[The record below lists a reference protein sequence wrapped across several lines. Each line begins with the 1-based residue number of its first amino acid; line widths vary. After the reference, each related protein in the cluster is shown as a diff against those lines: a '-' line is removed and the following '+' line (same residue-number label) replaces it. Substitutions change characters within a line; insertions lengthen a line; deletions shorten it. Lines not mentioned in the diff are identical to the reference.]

1 MIRIRSVLLAAAVCW
16 VFGLVYA
23 LVLVHIGAGYAVFLF
38 TCFAITLWLFRDVL
52 ETPRRK

>member
-52 ETPRRK
+52 ETPRK